1 MVFFVAHGGEP
12 IQMSARGVGYLSGYL
27 LEMAML
33 RLRMSSAAFR
43 NDQKIVCEATLRFR
57 YCSGLVLVLAT
68 TMDECRA
75 SRSAFFGVRP
85 NRKRVIYWLSLG
97 GAMLILPTFCPDCSE
112 PTMEVVEH
120 SRPIHTKPNVQLV
133 AAKPLARFRLSF

>member
-1 MVFFVAHGGEP
+1 MAGFQVIAK
-12 IQMSARGVGYLSGYL
+12 
-27 LEMAML
+27 EM
-33 RLRMSSAAFR
+33 
-43 NDQKIVCEATLRFR
+43 ICEATLRFR

-75 SRSAFFGVRP
+75 ARSAFFGVRQ

-97 GAMLILPTFCPDCSE
+97 GAMLILPTFCPDCNE

-120 SRPIHTKPNVQLV
+120 SRPIHTKPNLQLV
-133 AAKPLARFRLSF
+133 VAKPLARFRLNS